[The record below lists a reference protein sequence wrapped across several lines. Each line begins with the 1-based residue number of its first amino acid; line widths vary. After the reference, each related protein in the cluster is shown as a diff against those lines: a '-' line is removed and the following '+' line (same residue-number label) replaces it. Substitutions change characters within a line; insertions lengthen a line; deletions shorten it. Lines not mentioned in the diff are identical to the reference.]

1 MSQLITLNNIDSVA
15 VDSLAALVTD
25 NATLDGVTT
34 LGAATE
40 ITSLQPVPAW
50 TQQAKIEA
58 SDAQASD
65 RFGRVVSISNDGN
78 TAIIGAYAEDTGGAD
93 AGAAYIFTRSG
104 STWSQQS
111 KIQASDKEAGD
122 NFGTSVSISSDGL
135 TAIVGAYFEDTGAN
149 NRGSA
154 YVFVRSGTTWTQQA
168 KLAPSVTQTNMRYGG
183 SVGISSDGNTVIVG
197 AYGDKG
203 GASTEWTGAVYIYVR
218 SGTTW
223 SQQARIID
231 NVAGGY
237 FFGSIVS
244 ISSDG
249 LTVAVGVG
257 QEPALYIFAK
267 SGTTWSQQAKITDIV
282 VGDLSTGSGVSVSSD
297 GNTII
302 FGASR
307 EDTGATDAGAAYIFT
322 RSGTSWSEQAKI
334 QASDKE
340 ANDYFGSSVSISSDG
355 LTAIVGAGGEDTGGA
370 DAGAAYIFK
379 RSGSTWSQQV
389 KIQASDIAAEDNF
402 SWSVS
407 ISGDGSTAI
416 VGSEQPPY
424 GTDPGSAYIFTL
436 PNPTLDISQSSIF
449 TNSGL
454 SADFTANFIN
464 VPTIDNR
471 TISAALILEQG
482 ATGYLPTAVQIDGV
496 DQTILWQGAVVPA
509 PSINASD
516 IVRFTLLRFEGAWT
530 VLASL
535 IKFGSV

>member
-1 MSQLITLNNIDSVA
+1 MSQLITLNNIDSDA
-15 VDSLAALVTD
+15 VDSMAALVTD

-40 ITSLQPVPAW
+40 ITTLQPVPAW

-65 RFGRVVSISNDGN
+65 RFGRLVSISSDGN
-78 TAIIGAYAEDTGGAD
+78 TAIVGAPYEDTGGAD
-93 AGAAYIFTRSG
+93 AGAAYIFTKSG
-104 STWSQQS
+104 SSWTQQA

-122 NFGTSVSISSDGL
+122 EFGHSVSISSDGN
-135 TAIVGAYFEDTGAN
+135 TAIVGAYFEDTGAAG
-149 NRGSA
+149 RGSA

-168 KLAPSVTQTNMRYGG
+168 KLAPSVTQSNQRFGIV
-183 SVGISSDGNTVIVG
+183 SISSDGNTAIVG
-197 AYGDKG
+197 AYGENWPA
-203 GASTEWTGAVYIYVR
+203 GAIYIYIR

-223 SQQARIID
+223 SQQARISIG
-231 NVAGGY
+231 GGY
-237 FFGSIVS
+237 FFGSSLS
-244 ISSDG
+244 ISGDG
-249 LTVAVGVG
+249 LTLAVGVG

-267 SGTTWSQQAKITDIV
+267 SGTTWSQQAKITGIV
-282 VGDLSTGSGVSVSSD
+282 FGAAPDAGIGAPVSISSD

-322 RSGTSWSEQAKI
+322 RSGTSWSQQAKI

-355 LTAIVGAGGEDTGGA
+355 NTAIVGAHGEDTGGA

-379 RSGSTWSQQV
+379 RSGSTWSQQA
-389 KIQASDIAAEDNF
+389 KIQASDIAADDIF
-402 SWSVS
+402 SRSVS
-407 ISGDGSTAI
+407 ISGDGLTAI

-436 PNPTLDISQSSIF
+436 PNPTFDISQSSIF

-464 VPTIDNR
+464 VPTINNR

-482 ATGYLPTAVQIDGV
+482 ATGYLPTVVQIDGV
-496 DQTILWQGAVVPA
+496 DQTILWQGAVVPV

-535 IKFGSV
+535 IRFGSV